1 MVAGGEGSYALGLCS
16 MWKLGTSELKK
27 KSVRA
32 LVGGFFRDLM
42 GFTSGLS
49 YRLWQLAFSVS
60 PEYLH
65 LNA

>member
-1 MVAGGEGSYALGLCS
+1 MVAGGEGSYALDLCS

-32 LVGGFFRDLM
+32 LVGGFRDLM
-42 GFTSGLS
+42 GFTRGLS

-60 PEYLH
+60 PKCLH